1 MRRNGYGA
9 FRSGKKGKS
18 KGGDNTIQ
26 SGINPGKAAVN
37 GDCDALTAGLSV
49 SRPGP
54 HTLFIDRQQI
64 HTEQNMDKRVSR
76 AEQQDQR
83 NHRVAAPHPVA
94 RAAETLP

>member
-1 MRRNGYGA
+1 MARLDQVRKEEAKVGT
-9 FRSGKKGKS
+9 
-18 KGGDNTIQ
+18 TIQ
-26 SGINPGKAAVN
+26 SGIIPGKAAGN
-37 GDCDALTAGLSV
+37 SDCDTLTAGLSV

-54 HTLFIDRQQI
+54 HTLFIDRQKI